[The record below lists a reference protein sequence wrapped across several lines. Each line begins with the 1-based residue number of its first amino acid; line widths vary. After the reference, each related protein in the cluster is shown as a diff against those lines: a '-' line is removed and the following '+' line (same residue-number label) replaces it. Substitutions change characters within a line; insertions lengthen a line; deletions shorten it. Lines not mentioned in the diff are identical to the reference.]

1 MKRTLVTLAS
11 VVAAMAMTTFTSCN
25 KEEQATEF
33 TATMEACTDIQ
44 GKTVLSGTDLNWVAG
59 DQIAI
64 YGTGGNGVYS
74 ATPQTPA
81 TTAAFARVSGSSVSA
96 PCRAYYPATLTT
108 DGVNITLPA
117 AQTYVAGSMQEF
129 PMYAES
135 GTSTLAFRNLC
146 GALKLHLTKANTN
159 ISTIAVTAAT
169 PINGLFTVDYN
180 SGNPVLTPVTG
191 SATGT
196 TTMLSCA
203 TAQAIDNGADFF
215 IYLPAGNYTGL
226 EIELNTDDGRHCIL
240 TANTTIPVTRS
251 QYTTIN
257 LGENDLNF
265 TTPLPQGALP
275 GLFTIN
281 DDGDQVRF
289 SQGNLQYQASTDTWR
304 FAEHQYDYV
313 GTQTADIGGY
323 YGGNVSGSDNCNIGA
338 TYVGWIDLF
347 GWGTGSNPTL
357 VSTDPADYSTFV
369 DWGSNAISNGGN
381 AANSG
386 WRTLTSA
393 EWAYL
398 FNTRDNTTNLGTANA
413 RYAKGN
419 VNGLHGMIIF
429 PDGYAHPSG
438 VAAPRNINNEYVSG
452 WYNNNYTLTDWEAM
466 ETAGAVFFPAAGIRL
481 LGTSVY
487 EAGHSGHYWSST
499 PSDFGANSL
508 YGFFDPYGVSSGSLA
523 GCIYGLSVRLVRDNN

>member
-117 AQTYVAGSMQEF
+117 AQTYVTGSMQEF

-146 GALKLHLTKANTN
+146 GALKLHLTRANTN

-169 PINGLFTVDYN
+169 PINGLFTLDYN
-180 SGNPVLTPVTG
+180 SGNPVLTPATG

-265 TTPLPQGALP
+265 TTQLPEGALP

-313 GTQTADIGGY
+313 GAA
-323 YGGNVSGSDNCNIGA
+323 NSNISA
-338 TYVGWIDLF
+338 TYAGWIDLF

-357 VSTDPADYSTFV
+357 ASTNYADYGTFV
-369 DWGSNAISNGGN
+369 DWGNNAISNGGN
-381 AANSG
+381 TANSG
-386 WRTLTSA
+386 WRTLSQT
-393 EWAYL
+393 EWYYL
-398 FNTRDNTTNLGTANA
+398 FNTRANNTNLGTANA
-413 RYAKGN
+413 RYAKGKVNN
-419 VNGLHGMIIF
+419 VQGVILF
-429 PDGYAHPSG
+429 PDGYTHPTG
-438 VAAPRNINNEYVSG
+438 IAAPTGINSTGNMG
-452 WYNNNYTLTDWEAM
+452 WNGNNYSLAQWAEMEA
-466 ETAGAVFFPAAGIRL
+466 AGAVFLPAAGDRW
-481 LGTSVY
+481 GTSV
-487 EAGHSGHYWSST
+487 GIVGSFGDYWSST
-499 PSDFGANSL
+499 PYDVVSACYVDFSSNYLITTNGSIRNS
-508 YGFFDPYGVSSGSLA
+508 GF
-523 GCIYGLSVRLVRDNN
+523 SVRPVRDNN